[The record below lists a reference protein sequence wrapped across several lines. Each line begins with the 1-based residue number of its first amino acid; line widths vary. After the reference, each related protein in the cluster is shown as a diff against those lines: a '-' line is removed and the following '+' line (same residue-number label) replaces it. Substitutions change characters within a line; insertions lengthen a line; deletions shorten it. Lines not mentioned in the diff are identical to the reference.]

1 MSTEKKDGPRSRVQV
16 FLELKVLKFV
26 FSRRND
32 IPRDEKKRK
41 KQKAR
46 QKSKVHVCT
55 RKVGQ
60 RFHFPSQI
68 NAAASTPA
76 GKRQVGPWGLLSY
89 H

>member
-1 MSTEKKDGPRSRVQV
+1 MGHDHEYKC

-32 IPRDEKKRK
+32 IPRDEKKIK
-41 KQKAR
+41 KKTR

-60 RFHFPSQI
+60 RFHILSQI
-68 NAAASTPA
+68 HAAASTPA
-76 GKRQVGPWGLLSY
+76 GRR
-89 H
+89 